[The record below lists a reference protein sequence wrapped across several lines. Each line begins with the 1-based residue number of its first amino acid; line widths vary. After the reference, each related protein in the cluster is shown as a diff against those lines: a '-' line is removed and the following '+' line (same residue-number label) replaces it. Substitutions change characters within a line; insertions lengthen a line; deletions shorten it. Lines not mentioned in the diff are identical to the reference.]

1 MSDKSKK
8 IQAQQREMPEPY
20 EGNRPIP
27 WLVITIVA
35 ALFVFAIG
43 YMWVTYQN
51 NPASYGDRR
60 TAADFAVAAPGAGG
74 AIDGA
79 QIYTSQCLACHQAA
93 GQGLPG
99 VFPPLAKSEWVI
111 GKASVAVQ
119 IVLHGITGD
128 LTVNGDHYNG
138 MMPTFKDKLGDAEIA
153 AVVSHIR
160 SSFGNTAD
168 AVDEATVKAQRAAT
182 AEHSQPWNGDAELQ
196 AMK

>member
-27 WLVITIVA
+27 WLVIIIVG
-35 ALFVFAIG
+35 ALFAFAIT
-43 YMWVTYQN
+43 YMWATYQN

-60 TAADFAVAAPGAGG
+60 TAADFMVAETNAGG
-74 AIDGA
+74 VVDGA
-79 QIYTSQCLACHQAA
+79 QLYTSQCLACHQAT
-93 GQGLPG
+93 GLGLPG
-99 VFPPLAKSEWVI
+99 VFPPLAGSEWVT
-111 GKASVAVQ
+111 GKQSVAVQ
-119 IVLHGITGD
+119 IVLHGISGD

-138 MMPTFKDKLGDAEIA
+138 MMPAFKDRLSDAEIA

-160 SSFGNTAD
+160 TSFGNTASEVD
-168 AVDEATVKAQRAAT
+168 AATVKVQRAAT
-182 AEHSQPWNGDAELQ
+182 AAQAQPWNGDAELQ

>member
-27 WLVITIVA
+27 WLVITIVG

-60 TAADFAVAAPGAGG
+60 TSADFAVAAPGAGG
-74 AIDGA
+74 AVDGA
-79 QIYTSQCLACHQAA
+79 QIYTSQCLACHQAS
-93 GQGLPG
+93 GLGLPG
-99 VFPPLAKSEWVI
+99 VFPPLAGSEWVT
-111 GKASVAVQ
+111 GKATVAVQ
-119 IVLHGITGD
+119 IVLHGIAGD
-128 LTVNGDHYNG
+128 LTVKGDHYNG
-138 MMPTFKDKLGDAEIA
+138 MMPTFKDKLSDAEVA

-160 SSFGNTAD
+160 SSFGNTAGEVD
-168 AVDEATVKAQRAAT
+168 AAMVKTQRAAT
-182 AEHSQPWNGDAELQ
+182 AAQAQPWNGDADLQ
-196 AMK
+196 PMK